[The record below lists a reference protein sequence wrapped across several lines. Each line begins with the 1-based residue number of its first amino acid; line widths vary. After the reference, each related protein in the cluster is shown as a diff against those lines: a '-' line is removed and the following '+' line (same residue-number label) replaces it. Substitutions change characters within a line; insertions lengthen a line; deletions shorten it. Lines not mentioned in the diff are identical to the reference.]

1 MAHKTRYMF
10 ESYDQKL
17 VVLVFVAFL
26 HELLPTVLGSWGI
39 CMARKTRYMFESYD
53 QKIVVLVF
61 MAIFHELWP
70 MVLGLMGD
78 LHGP

>member
-17 VVLVFVAFL
+17 VVLVF
-26 HELLPTVLGSWGI
+26 
-39 CMARKTRYMFESYD
+39 
-53 QKIVVLVF
+53 
-61 MAIFHELWP
+61 MAIFHALLP

>member
-17 VVLVFVAFL
+17 VFLVFMAIFQ
-26 HELLPTVLGSWGI
+26 ELLPTVLGSWGI

-53 QKIVVLVF
+53 QKLVVLVF
-61 MAIFHELWP
+61 MAIFHVLLP